1 MPPQGVAL
9 AGALVWNYS
18 RSKRGK
24 VTISMKLRE
33 HPELT
38 AVALLGFN
46 VYIWPHLYRRAIA

>member
-24 VTISMKLRE
+24 VTISMFLRR
-33 HPELT
+33 HPAAT
-38 AVALLGFN
+38 AVGLVVGNAW
-46 VYIWPHLYRRAIA
+46 IIPHLFRAP

>member
-24 VTISMKLRE
+24 VTLSQATRRHK
-33 HPELT
+33 
-38 AVALLGFN
+38 VAFVIGWSALSLW
-46 VYIWPHLYRRAIA
+46 ILPHIVLEGS

>member
-24 VTISMKLRE
+24 VTLSQATRRHKVVFVVGWSLLSAWIVP
-33 HPELT
+33 HILT
-38 AVALLGFN
+38 D
-46 VYIWPHLYRRAIA
+46 